1 MLSATWYYSTKET
14 SLKFEDYISIAAIL
28 SSPAYLTGSTK
39 NAILKRGHQLPGGQ
53 KLWPDLWVGT
63 HAVSSEKTGA
73 SGDHPAL
80 EPRSTRPPQRPADSL
95 RSASAHRPSLPPGPL
110 RLCTSVSAQQVWP
123 SVLALSLP
131 CRDTGPNRARTL
143 LEVCPRPG
151 ALLAVGAVTD
161 TLACCSM
168 KGTNAVT
175 GDTGDGQRSPRK
187 HWD

>member
-1 MLSATWYYSTKET
+1 M
-14 SLKFEDYISIAAIL
+14 
-28 SSPAYLTGSTK
+28 
-39 NAILKRGHQLPGGQ
+39 LKRGHQLPGGQ

-80 EPRSTRPPQRPADSL
+80 EPSSTQPPKRPADTL
-95 RSASAHRPSLPPGPL
+95 RSASAHPVPPSLL
-110 RLCTSVSAQQVWP
+110 AHYVSASLCLCISVSAQQVWP
-123 SVLALSLP
+123 YVLALSLP

-143 LEVCPRPG
+143 LEVCPRPR
-151 ALLAVGAVTD
+151 ALLAVGTVTD

-168 KGTNAVT
+168 KGTDAVT

>member
-1 MLSATWYYSTKET
+1 MQLAVKRQVPAETILLWSQAARGPPSAPQTPCAQP
-14 SLKFEDYISIAAIL
+14 L
-28 SSPAYLTGSTK
+28 LT
-39 NAILKRGHQLPGGQ
+39 L
-53 KLWPDLWVGT
+53 
-63 HAVSSEKTGA
+63 
-73 SGDHPAL
+73 
-80 EPRSTRPPQRPADSL
+80 
-95 RSASAHRPSLPPGPL
+95 SLPPGPL
-110 RLCTSVSAQQVWP
+110 RLCISVSLHLCVSAQQVWP

-151 ALLAVGAVTD
+151 ALLAVGTVTD

-168 KGTNAVT
+168 KGTDAVT